1 MKLKC
6 LMAGA
11 APVAMLLLGGCLGGT
26 RSTVTEY
33 RTDGSIERCTVS
45 EQSVVD
51 SLTRSTGNKTVI
63 VWESGWAAYVAGST
77 ATTEDPTPHIKLF
90 AGKADRGWVSALP
103 GQQNWDGIAR
113 AIKATRMGLEVGA
126 TGVAETHSGMESVSA
141 ADGQ

>member
-1 MKLKC
+1 MKLRS
-6 LMAGA
+6 LIAGT
-11 APVAMLLLGGCLGGT
+11 APLAMLLSSGCLGSN

-63 VWESGWAAYVAGST
+63 VWESGWAAYVSGST
-77 ATTEDPTPHIKLF
+77 ATTEDPTPHLKLF

-113 AIKATRMGLEVGA
+113 AIEATRMGLEVGA
-126 TGVAETHSGMESVSA
+126 AGVAETHSGTESVSA